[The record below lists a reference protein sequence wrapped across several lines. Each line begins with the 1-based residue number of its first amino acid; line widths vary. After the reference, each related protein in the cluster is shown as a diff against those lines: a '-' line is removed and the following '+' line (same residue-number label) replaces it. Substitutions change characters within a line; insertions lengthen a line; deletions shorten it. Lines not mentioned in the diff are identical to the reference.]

1 MLLSADY
8 SQIELRIAAE
18 ISGDTKLIEAFRN
31 REDIHSATAQVI
43 FDTPNITPDMRRKA
57 KEVNFGVLY
66 GIQPFGLSKRLNIPR
81 SEAAEIINTYMAKYP
96 GLFEALDAI
105 KTTGR
110 ENGFVTTLLGRR
122 RYLPNLSSKN
132 GNLQKAAE
140 RAAMNTPIQGTAADI
155 IKCAMILCSTKMQAE
170 RMQSSMLL
178 QVHDELVF
186 ETTPEEQETLTHL
199 VEEAM
204 IEAARVCGMKSVPV
218 EVDSGAG
225 KNWLDA
231 H

>member
-186 ETTPEEQETLTHL
+186 ETTPEEQETLTQP
-199 VEEAM
+199 
-204 IEAARVCGMKSVPV
+204 G
-218 EVDSGAG
+218 
-225 KNWLDA
+225 
-231 H
+231 